1 MAVNYLVMDSGLN
14 SDRETNSK
22 YLKVV
27 NQEVCDAD
35 YMANIISDQCSVTGS
50 DIEAVL
56 TAFQSNLKVLFGRG
70 SSVRLSSIG
79 LLKPKFKA
87 EFDNNGNLIK
97 GSERLSKIELIM
109 DKDLRRASRYYS
121 FVNKGE
127 VKIRAN
133 GFVRRSGNAIEYLK
147 AGNDE
152 IDSSAYM
159 LMNNCSRT
167 LANQDFNRMMS
178 DGLLRRRRIGKTMVY
193 SLK

>member
-97 GSERLSKIELIM
+97 GRERLSKIELIM
-109 DKDLRRASRYYS
+109 DKDLRRARRYYS
-121 FVNKGE
+121 LVNQG
-127 VKIRAN
+127 
-133 GFVRRSGNAIEYLK
+133 
-147 AGNDE
+147 
-152 IDSSAYM
+152 
-159 LMNNCSRT
+159 
-167 LANQDFNRMMS
+167 
-178 DGLLRRRRIGKTMVY
+178 
-193 SLK
+193 

>member
-1 MAVNYLVMDSGLN
+1 M
-14 SDRETNSK
+14 
-22 YLKVV
+22 
-27 NQEVCDAD
+27 
-35 YMANIISDQCSVTGS
+35 
-50 DIEAVL
+50 
-56 TAFQSNLKVLFGRG
+56 
-70 SSVRLSSIG
+70 
-79 LLKPKFKA
+79 
-87 EFDNNGNLIK
+87 
-97 GSERLSKIELIM
+97 
-109 DKDLRRASRYYS
+109 RRASRYYS

-133 GFVRRSGNAIEYLK
+133 GFVRRRGNAIEYLK